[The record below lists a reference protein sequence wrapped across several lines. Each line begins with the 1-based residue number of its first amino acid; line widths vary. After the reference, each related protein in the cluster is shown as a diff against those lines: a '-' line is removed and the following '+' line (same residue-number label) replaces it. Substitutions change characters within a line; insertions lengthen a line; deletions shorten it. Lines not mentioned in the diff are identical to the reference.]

1 MVSFEF
7 QAYILD
13 EGSMLMSANW
23 LRFPGSSM
31 HFDGCDLKIDTALE
45 INGSEDMTAPD
56 HPGLTVSCEEPLVPL
71 VEEEARNVGR
81 LQASVYWWV
90 LFLPS
95 T

>member
-7 QAYILD
+7 QAYFLD

-31 HFDGCDLKIDTALE
+31 HFDGCDFKIDTALE

-56 HPGLTVSCEEPLVPL
+56 HPGLTVSCEKPLVPL